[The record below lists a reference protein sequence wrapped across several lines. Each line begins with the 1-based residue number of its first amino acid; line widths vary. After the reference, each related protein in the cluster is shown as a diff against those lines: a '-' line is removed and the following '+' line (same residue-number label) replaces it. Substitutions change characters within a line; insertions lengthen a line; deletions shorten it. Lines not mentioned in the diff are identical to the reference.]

1 MRVPSVSFKVPLTAL
16 TAVLMLSACSAEKSE
31 EASAPAAEQSVAHDA
46 TGPQIDRSIA
56 PGVAFTFDYAFTL
69 PAKAIT
75 GVQREHAA
83 ACARLGPNRCRV
95 TGMAYDQPHEG
106 EVSARLDFLLAPDVA
121 QAFASDA
128 IGAVEKAEGKL
139 DNAKVAGENAGDAIK
154 LSQADSAGVEA
165 EAKRI
170 EERLAAKGLSANERV
185 ELQQQ
190 LANLREQLRG
200 SAQQRK
206 GLEQSIATTPVTFAY
221 SSESILAGK
230 GTFSKAA
237 GASLT
242 SMSALA
248 SFLLLLLGTLGP
260 WAAVIALGWLG
271 WTRLR
276 RKPSSVEP
284 VHQD

>member
-1 MRVPSVSFKVPLTAL
+1 MRVPFMPLTAL
-16 TAVLMLSACSAEKSE
+16 TTILLLSACSGEKSE
-31 EASAPAAEQSVAHDA
+31 EASAPAAAEQSVAHDA
-46 TGPQIDRSIA
+46 TGPTIDRSIA

-75 GVQREHAA
+75 GVQREHTA
-83 ACARLGPNRCRV
+83 ACARLGPSRCRV
-95 TGMAYDQPHEG
+95 TGMAYDQPREG
-106 EVSARLDFLLAPDVA
+106 EVTARLDFLLAPDVA

-128 IGAVEKAEGKL
+128 IGMVEKADGTL
-139 DNAKVAGENAGDAIK
+139 DNAKVAGENAGEAIK
-154 LSQADSAGVEA
+154 LSQADSAGIESEV
-165 EAKRI
+165 KRI
-170 EERLAAKGLSANERV
+170 EERLAAKGLANSERV

-190 LANLREQLRG
+190 LANLREQLRSG
-200 SAQQRK
+200 AQQRK

-221 SSESILAGK
+221 SSEGILAGK

-242 SMSALA
+242 SMSALG

-260 WAAVIALGWLG
+260 WAALIALGWLG

-276 RKPSSVEP
+276 RKPAPAEP
-284 VHQD
+284 VLQD

>member
-1 MRVPSVSFKVPLTAL
+1 MRVPSISLKTPLTAL
-16 TAVLMLSACSAEKSE
+16 AAVLVLSACSAEKSE
-31 EASAPAAEQSVAHDA
+31 EAPAAAEQSVAHDA

-83 ACARLGPNRCRV
+83 ACARLGPSRCRV
-95 TGMAYDQPHEG
+95 TGMAYDQPRDG

-170 EERLAAKGLSANERV
+170 EERLAAKGLAGSERV

-190 LANLREQLRG
+190 LSGLREQLRG
-200 SAQQRK
+200 NAEQRK

-221 SSESILAGK
+221 SSEGILAGK
-230 GTFSKAA
+230 GTFGKAA

-242 SMSALA
+242 SMTALG

-260 WAAVIALGWLG
+260 WVALIALGWLG

-276 RKPSSVEP
+276 RKPLPAEP
-284 VHQD
+284 VPQD

>member
-1 MRVPSVSFKVPLTAL
+1 MRVPSMPLTAL
-16 TAVLMLSACSAEKSE
+16 AAVVVLSACSAEKSE
-31 EASAPAAEQSVAHDA
+31 EAAAPAAAEAVANDA
-46 TGPQIDRSIA
+46 TGPTIDRSIA

-75 GVQREHAA
+75 GVQREHTA
-83 ACARLGPNRCRV
+83 ACARLGPSRCRV
-95 TGMAYDQPHEG
+95 TGMAYDQPREG
-106 EVSARLDFLLAPDVA
+106 EVSARLDFLLAPDLA

-128 IGAVEKAEGKL
+128 IGAVEKADGVL
-139 DNAKVAGENAGDAIK
+139 DNAKVAGENAGETIK
-154 LSQADSAGVEA
+154 LSQADSAGIEA
-165 EAKRI
+165 EVKRI
-170 EERLAAKGLSANERV
+170 EARLAAKGLSGSERV

-190 LANLREQLRG
+190 LAALREQLRG
-200 SAQQRK
+200 NAQQRK

-221 SSESILAGK
+221 SSEGILAGK

-242 SMSALA
+242 SMSALG

-260 WAAVIALGWLG
+260 WVALIALVWFT

-276 RKPSSVEP
+276 RRLSPVEP
-284 VHQD
+284 VRQD

>member
-1 MRVPSVSFKVPLTAL
+1 MRVPSMPLTAL
-16 TAVLMLSACSAEKSE
+16 AAVLMLSACGEKKSE
-31 EASAPAAEQSVAHDA
+31 EEAAPAAAEAVTHDA
-46 TGPQIDRSIA
+46 TGPKIDRSIA

-75 GVQREHAA
+75 GVQREHTA
-83 ACARLGPNRCRV
+83 ACARLGPSRCRV
-95 TGMAYDQPHEG
+95 TGMAYDQPREG

-128 IGAVEKAEGKL
+128 IGAVEKAEGTL
-139 DNAKVAGENAGDAIK
+139 ENAKVAGENAGEAIK

-170 EERLAAKGLSANERV
+170 EERLAAKGLTNGERL

-190 LANLREQLRG
+190 LAGLREQLRG
-200 SAQQRK
+200 NAQQRK

-230 GTFSKAA
+230 GTFGKAA

-242 SMSALA
+242 SMSTLG

-260 WAAVIALGWLG
+260 WAALITLGWFA
-271 WTRLR
+271 WTRRR
-276 RKPSSVEP
+276 RKPVPVEP
-284 VHQD
+284 VRQD

>member
-1 MRVPSVSFKVPLTAL
+1 MPLTAL
-16 TAVLMLSACSAEKSE
+16 AAVVVLSACSAEKSE
-31 EASAPAAEQSVAHDA
+31 EAAAPAAAEAVANDA
-46 TGPQIDRSIA
+46 TGPTIDRSIA

-75 GVQREHAA
+75 GVQREHTA
-83 ACARLGPNRCRV
+83 ACARLGPSRCRV
-95 TGMAYDQPHEG
+95 TGMAYDQPREG
-106 EVSARLDFLLAPDVA
+106 EVSARLDFLLAPDLA

-128 IGAVEKAEGKL
+128 IGAVEKADGVL
-139 DNAKVAGENAGDAIK
+139 DNAKVAGENAGETIK
-154 LSQADSAGVEA
+154 LSQADSAGIEA
-165 EAKRI
+165 EVKRI
-170 EERLAAKGLSANERV
+170 EARLAAKGLSGSERV

-190 LANLREQLRG
+190 LAALREQLRG
-200 SAQQRK
+200 NAQQRK

-221 SSESILAGK
+221 SSEGILAGK

-242 SMSALA
+242 SMSALG

-260 WAAVIALGWLG
+260 WVALIALVWFT

-276 RKPSSVEP
+276 RRLSPVEP
-284 VHQD
+284 VRQD

>member
-1 MRVPSVSFKVPLTAL
+1 MRVPSIPLTAL
-16 TAVLMLSACSAEKSE
+16 ATVLLLSACSEKKSE
-31 EASAPAAEQSVAHDA
+31 EASVPAAAEESVAHDA

-56 PGVAFTFDYAFTL
+56 PGVAFTFDYAFIL

-83 ACARLGPNRCRV
+83 ACARLGPSRCRV
-95 TGMAYDQPHEG
+95 TAMAYDQPHEG

-128 IGAVEKAEGKL
+128 IGAVEKADGKL

-170 EERLAAKGLSANERV
+170 EERLAAKGLTGSERV

-190 LANLREQLRG
+190 LSGFREQLRG
-200 SAQQRK
+200 NAQQRK

-221 SSESILAGK
+221 SSEGILAGK
-230 GTFSKAA
+230 GTFGKAA

-242 SMSALA
+242 SMSALG
-248 SFLLLLLGTLGP
+248 SFLLLLVGMLGP
-260 WAAVIALGWLG
+260 WAALIALGWLG

-276 RKPSSVEP
+276 RKPVPVEP
-284 VHQD
+284 VTQD

>member
-1 MRVPSVSFKVPLTAL
+1 MRVPSMPLTAL
-16 TAVLMLSACSAEKSE
+16 TAVLMLSACSTERSE
-31 EASAPAAEQSVAHDA
+31 EATPPAAAEAVAHDA
-46 TGPQIDRSIA
+46 TGPTIDRSIA

-83 ACARLGPNRCRV
+83 ACARLGSSRCRV

-128 IGAVEKAEGKL
+128 IGAVEKADGKL
-139 DNAKVAGENAGDAIK
+139 DTAKVAGENAGDAIK
-154 LSQADSAGVEA
+154 LSQADSAGIEA
-165 EAKRI
+165 EVQRI
-170 EERLAAKGLSANERV
+170 EERLATKGLSASERV
-185 ELQQQ
+185 DLQQQ
-190 LANLREQLRG
+190 VAALREQLRSG
-200 SAQQRK
+200 AQQRK

-221 SSESILAGK
+221 ASEGILAGK

-242 SMSALA
+242 SMSALG

-260 WAAVIALGWLG
+260 WAALIALGWLG

-276 RKPSSVEP
+276 RKPASVEP

>member
-1 MRVPSVSFKVPLTAL
+1 MRVPSMPLTAL
-16 TAVLMLSACSAEKSE
+16 AAVLMLSACSAEKSE
-31 EASAPAAEQSVAHDA
+31 EAAAPAAAEAVANDA
-46 TGPQIDRSIA
+46 TGPTIDRSIA

-69 PAKAIT
+69 PAQAIT

-83 ACARLGPNRCRV
+83 ACARLGPSRCRV
-95 TGMAYDQPHEG
+95 TGMAYDQPREG
-106 EVSARLDFLLAPDVA
+106 EVSARLDFLLAPDLA

-128 IGAVEKAEGKL
+128 IGAVEKAAGKL
-139 DNAKVAGENAGDAIK
+139 DNAKVAGENAGETIK
-154 LSQADSAGVEA
+154 LSQADSAGIEA
-165 EAKRI
+165 EVKRI
-170 EERLAAKGLSANERV
+170 EARLAAKGLSGGERV

-200 SAQQRK
+200 NVQQRK

-221 SSESILAGK
+221 SSEGIMAGK

-242 SMSALA
+242 SMNALG

-260 WAAVIALGWLG
+260 WAALIALGWLG

-276 RKPSSVEP
+276 RNPSPVEP
-284 VHQD
+284 VRQD

>member
-1 MRVPSVSFKVPLTAL
+1 MRVPSMPLTAL
-16 TAVLMLSACSAEKSE
+16 AAVLVLSACSAEKSE
-31 EASAPAAEQSVAHDA
+31 EAAAPVAAEAVANDA
-46 TGPQIDRSIA
+46 TGPTIDRSIA

-69 PAKAIT
+69 PAKAIP

-83 ACARLGPNRCRV
+83 ACARLGSNRCRV
-95 TGMAYDQPHEG
+95 TGMAYDQPREG
-106 EVSARLDFLLAPDVA
+106 EVSARLDFLLAPDLA

-128 IGAVEKAEGKL
+128 IGAVEKADGVL
-139 DNAKVAGENAGDAIK
+139 DNAKVAGENAGETIK
-154 LSQADSAGVEA
+154 LSQADSAGIEA
-165 EAKRI
+165 EVKRI
-170 EERLAAKGLSANERV
+170 EARLAAKGLSGSERV

-190 LANLREQLRG
+190 LAALREQLRG
-200 SAQQRK
+200 NAQQRK

-221 SSESILAGK
+221 SSEGILAGK

-237 GASLT
+237 GASLA
-242 SMSALA
+242 SMSALG

-260 WAAVIALGWLG
+260 WAALIALVWFT

-276 RKPSSVEP
+276 RRLSPVEP